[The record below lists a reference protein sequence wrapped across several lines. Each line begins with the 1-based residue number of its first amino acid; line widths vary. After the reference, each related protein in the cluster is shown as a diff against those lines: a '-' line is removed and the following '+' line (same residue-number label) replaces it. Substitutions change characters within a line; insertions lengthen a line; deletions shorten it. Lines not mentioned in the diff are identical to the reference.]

1 MPNLR
6 RRDPKPA
13 NAIAGSDSHIM
24 YFDERW
30 PFGGTSN
37 AAVEAVVVTVSLD
50 VAPGM
55 TEVGLSEQ
63 PSLSLD
69 GTEQVNDTGLLK
81 AFCGVTEMA
90 YAAEEPGFSVILVG
104 DAPILKLGV

>member
-6 RRDPKPA
+6 RRNPKPA
-13 NAIAGSDSHIM
+13 SAIAGSDTHIM

-37 AAVEAVVVTVSLD
+37 AVVGAVVVTVSFD
-50 VAPGM
+50 VVPGM
-55 TEVGLSEQ
+55 MEVGLSEQ

-69 GTEQVNDTGLLK
+69 GTEQVNDTVLLK
-81 AFCGVTEMA
+81 AFCGITEMT

-104 DAPILKLGV
+104 DAPMLKLGV